1 MRTRRQWIVLG
12 LAAGL
17 GCNGGAKDGD
27 GQAGIRVPVGT
38 ATVVRDT
45 MPLEVEVIGTLRPSP
60 GHAAL
65 LTAPVAGLVRAT
77 MVQAG
82 DRVTA
87 GTLLIR
93 LDAPELAAAAQ
104 SGELAAQVAEQ
115 DARRQQGLL
124 DEGVTARRTVEEKQ
138 ALARSARAD
147 ATSSAA
153 QLARA
158 SVRSPIAGEVQRV
171 LVQPGERV
179 DAGAALVEVVDR
191 RSLDLVGAVPAA
203 SMAMIQP
210 GQLVAVT
217 AEGFPDPFPG
227 RVHAVPPA
235 LDSASHS
242 GQVIIRITN
251 TGHLPAG
258 LGARGIV
265 RVGLLREALI
275 VPDSALVIV
284 GDAQTLFVVGADS
297 VAHARPVVIVARRA
311 GRVAV
316 QGELQPGASVVTAGA
331 WGLADGMKVAPASGS
346 AAP

>member
-1 MRTRRQWIVLG
+1 MSLRQLAIAICF
-12 LAAGL
+12 AAGI
-17 GCNGGAKDGD
+17 GCHGGASDGGAD
-27 GQAGIRVPVGT
+27 APVRVPVGI

-45 MPLEVEVIGTLRPSP
+45 MPLEVEVIGTLQPSP

-65 LTAPVAGLVRAT
+65 LTAPVAGLVRAAK
-77 MVQAG
+77 VQAG
-82 DRVTA
+82 DRVAA
-87 GTLLIR
+87 GTLLIE

-104 SGELAAQVAEQ
+104 SGELAARVAEQ
-115 DARRQQGLL
+115 DAERQQGLL

-147 ATSSAA
+147 AISSAA

-158 SVRSPIAGEVQRV
+158 SIRSPIAGEVQRV
-171 LVQPGERV
+171 LAQAGERV

-191 RSLDLVGAVPAA
+191 SSLDLVGAVPAA
-203 SMAMIQP
+203 SMALIQP

-217 AEGFPDPFPG
+217 ADGFPNAFSG

-242 GQVIIRITN
+242 GQVIVRIAS
-251 TGHLPAG
+251 TGRLPAG
-258 LGARGIV
+258 LGARGLV
-265 RVGLLREALI
+265 RVGVLRDALV

-284 GDAQTLFVVGADS
+284 GAAQTLFVVGIDS
-297 VAHARPVVIVARRA
+297 IAHARPVMIVARRA

-316 QGELQPGASVVTAGA
+316 KGDLQPGASVVTAGA
-331 WGLADGMKVAPASGS
+331 WGLADGMKVAPVTGT